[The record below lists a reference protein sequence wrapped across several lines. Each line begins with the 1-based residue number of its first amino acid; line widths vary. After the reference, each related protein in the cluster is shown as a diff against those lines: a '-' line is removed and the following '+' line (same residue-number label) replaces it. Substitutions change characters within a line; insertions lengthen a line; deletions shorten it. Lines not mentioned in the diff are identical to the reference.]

1 VHNET
6 DLIEVKRMT
15 ELRRNTGNMQ
25 GRPNSRQVN
34 REQKMQLCES
44 DFKFV
49 CEFVYETTGI
59 VLNDSKREMLYRR
72 LTRIVRERKL
82 NSFADY
88 CQVLRDQPE
97 QEKDFF
103 INAITT
109 NLTSFFREN
118 HHFEYLT
125 NEEIPSL
132 IKKKTLGSNG
142 KKRLRVWSSASS
154 TGEEP
159 YSIAIT
165 LLEAMKNEQVKWDVK
180 ILATDIDSD
189 VLAKGKR
196 GIYDINRIEDIPK
209 RLKESYFFQ
218 GCGKSSQ
225 SVKVN
230 DKLKNIITFKQLNL
244 LHDWPMKGPFDA
256 IFCRNVI
263 IYFDKKTQQELF
275 SRYYEMLAPGGLLFL
290 GHSENLGNYQQYF
303 SNVGRTIF
311 RKPL

>member
-1 VHNET
+1 MPSHSKGGQET
-6 DLIEVKRMT
+6 
-15 ELRRNTGNMQ
+15 
-25 GRPNSRQVN
+25 
-34 REQKMQLCES
+34 REQALQLNDS
-44 DFKFV
+44 DFTFICK
-49 CEFVYETTGI
+49 FVYETTGI

-72 LTRIVRERKL
+72 LTRIIRERKL
-82 NSFADY
+82 SSFGEY
-88 CQVLRDQPE
+88 CQLLRDQGE
-97 QEKDFF
+97 HEKDFF

-125 NEEIPSL
+125 NEELP
-132 IKKKTLGSNG
+132 TLMRNKAVGAKG
-142 KKRLRVWSSASS
+142 KKRLRIWSSASS

-165 LLEAMKNEQVKWDVK
+165 LLEAMKKDLSHWDVK
-180 ILATDIDSD
+180 ILATDIDSN
-189 VLAKGKR
+189 VLAKGKA
-196 GIYDINRIEDIPK
+196 GVYDINRIEEVPDK
-209 RLKESYFFQ
+209 LKQGYFLQ

-225 SVKVN
+225 SVKVH
-230 DKLKNIITFKQLNL
+230 DKLKELITFKQLNL

-275 SRYYEMLAPGGLLFL
+275 ARYYEMLAPGGLLFL
-290 GHSENLGNYQQYF
+290 GHSENLGHYQQYF

-311 RKPL
+311 RKPY

>member
-1 VHNET
+1 
-6 DLIEVKRMT
+6 
-15 ELRRNTGNMQ
+15 
-25 GRPNSRQVN
+25 
-34 REQKMQLCES
+34 MQLSED
-44 DFKFV
+44 DFKFI
-49 CEFVYETTGI
+49 CQFVYDTTGI

-72 LTRIVRERKL
+72 LTRIIRERKL
-82 NSFADY
+82 NSFSEY
-88 CQVLRDQPE
+88 CQLLIDQGE

-125 NEEIPSL
+125 NEEIPAL
-132 IKKKTLGSNG
+132 IKSKTAEANG

-165 LLEAMKNEQVKWDVK
+165 ILEAMKNDLPEWDIK
-180 ILATDIDSD
+180 ILATDIDSN
-189 VLAKGKR
+189 VLAKGKA
-196 GIYDINRIEDIPK
+196 GIYDVNRIEDIPQK
-209 RLKESYFFQ
+209 FKQNYFFQ

-225 SVKVN
+225 RVKVH
-230 DKLKNIITFKQLNL
+230 DKLKNLITFKQLNL

-263 IYFDKKTQQELF
+263 IYFDKKTQLELF
-275 SRYYEMLAPGGLLFL
+275 ARYYEMLAPGGVLFL
-290 GHSENLGNYQQYF
+290 GHSENLGHYQQYF

-311 RKPL
+311 RKPY

>member
-1 VHNET
+1 
-6 DLIEVKRMT
+6 MT
-15 ELRRNTGNMQ
+15 QQMRSKANMQ
-25 GRPNSRQVN
+25 GHPQRRIVG
-34 REQKMQLCES
+34 REQAMQLNDE
-44 DFKFV
+44 DFTFI
-49 CEFVYETTGI
+49 CQFVYETTGI
-59 VLNDSKREMLYRR
+59 VLNDSKKEMLYRR

-82 NSFADY
+82 NSFGEY
-88 CQVLRDQPE
+88 CQLLRDQGE
-97 QEKDFF
+97 QEKDYF

-118 HHFEYLT
+118 HHFEYLRD
-125 NEEIPSL
+125 EEIPA
-132 IKKKTLGSNG
+132 IMKEKTVGADG

-165 LLEAMKNEQVKWDVK
+165 LLEAMKNNLPQWDVK
-180 ILATDIDSD
+180 ILATDIDSN
-189 VLAKGKR
+189 VLAKGKA
-196 GIYDINRIEDIPK
+196 GVYDLNRIEDIPNK
-209 RLKESYFFQ
+209 LKQSYFFQ

-225 SVKVN
+225 SVKVH
-230 DKLKNIITFKQLNL
+230 DKLKEIITFKQLNL
-244 LHDWPMKGPFDA
+244 LHDWPMKGPFDI

-290 GHSENLGNYQQYF
+290 GHSENLGHYQQYF

-311 RKPL
+311 RKPN